1 MGADYAGDKDKN
13 TARVLGSNAKDIF
26 LVLDPHRI
34 GRIGGNDTWEI
45 VDDKGHLINKEGGVR
60 LHQIRD
66 YAESLGDSVVKDVW
80 KALQTAKTEATNAR
94 AAGKTVSF
102 DPDSTK
108 RGRDAWAWME
118 KHAGEA
124 AAKAP
129 TLR

>member
-26 LVLDPHRI
+26 LVLDPHSI

-66 YAESLGDSVVKDVW
+66 YAESLGDSVVK
-80 KALQTAKTEATNAR
+80 
-94 AAGKTVSF
+94 
-102 DPDSTK
+102 